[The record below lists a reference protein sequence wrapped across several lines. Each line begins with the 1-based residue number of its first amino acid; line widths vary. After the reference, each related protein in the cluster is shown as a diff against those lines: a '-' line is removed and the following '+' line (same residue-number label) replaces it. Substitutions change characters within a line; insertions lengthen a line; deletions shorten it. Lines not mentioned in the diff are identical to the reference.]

1 MSAPTVS
8 GEGRFEKY
16 INILALEMARPGN
29 RRTFVPYLAVSV
41 ELLKSRH
48 SIRTVVTRRLCE
60 AALIDDK
67 H

>member
-1 MSAPTVS
+1 
-8 GEGRFEKY
+8 
-16 INILALEMARPGN
+16 MARPGN

-41 ELLKSRH
+41 KLLKSRH

>member
-1 MSAPTVS
+1 VS

-48 SIRTVVTRRLCE
+48 SIRTVVTRRLSE